1 MNQKDDI
8 EKTCEK
14 IVYNFNIINEHNNE
28 WDNLQSQVKQ
38 LLMLVIH

>member
-8 EKTCEK
+8 EKTHEK

-28 WDNLQSQVKQ
+28 WYNLQSQVKQ
-38 LLMLVIH
+38 LLMLLIH